1 MWYLPNK
8 NLEFGLDIPSVCTN
22 QPCPSSAFCTE
33 HKEVCEKL
41 GVSSSLRG
49 FLKHCGVE
57 GGFDFSLLWYL
68 VSLSIGD
75 EYSNDKA
82 KLVESSLKNLHIKA
96 KQKRQTKDADIESN
110 NTPVYEQGQHYIT
123 KEYLRI
129 WINITGTKMTL
140 RPRDG
145 LLNPR
150 KMDATQEYVPPCNKD
165 TTGSLM

>member
-1 MWYLPNK
+1 M
-8 NLEFGLDIPSVCTN
+8 
-22 QPCPSSAFCTE
+22 
-33 HKEVCEKL
+33 
-41 GVSSSLRG
+41 
-49 FLKHCGVE
+49 
-57 GGFDFSLLWYL
+57 
-68 VSLSIGD
+68 SIGD

-110 NTPVYEQGQHYIT
+110 NTPVYEQG
-123 KEYLRI
+123 
-129 WINITGTKMTL
+129 TKMTL